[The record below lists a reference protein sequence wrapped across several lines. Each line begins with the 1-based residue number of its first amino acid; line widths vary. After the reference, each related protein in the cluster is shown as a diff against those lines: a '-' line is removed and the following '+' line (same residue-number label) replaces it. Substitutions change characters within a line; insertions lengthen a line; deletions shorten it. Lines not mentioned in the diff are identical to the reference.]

1 MTLELAEV
9 RRIAEDVVRTEDP
22 ALEVIAAT
30 TEGGA
35 AYTEVTVTIRGCE
48 EEPCRL
54 VIGADRGASESALRS
69 SIASRPSRSSARSAC
84 DRHSAHVTEIGNRHR

>member
-48 EEPCRL
+48 EGPCRL

-69 SIASRPSRSSARSAC
+69 SIASRLRDHHDHRR
-84 DRHSAHVTEIGNRHR
+84 DRRATDIQRT